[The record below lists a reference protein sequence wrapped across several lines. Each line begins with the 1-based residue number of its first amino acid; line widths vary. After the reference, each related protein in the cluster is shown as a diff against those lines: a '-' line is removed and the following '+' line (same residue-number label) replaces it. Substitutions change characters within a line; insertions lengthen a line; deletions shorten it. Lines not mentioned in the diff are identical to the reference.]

1 MNNPIVAG
9 AARSTVASMPSSRG
23 ATRCDVCRRPT
34 SWSRFCGSCRRWD
47 AFLPPRRLADGGDAM
62 TPRAIIQQ
70 AAERGR
76 VGLGDLTVM
85 STATDP
91 YRLDT
96 PANHR
101 IARWLVD
108 AWGASGARR
117 PIHPRGLHYALV
129 SMNPAPLMLS
139 GEPYINSHDC
149 WEWLATATRAARWL
163 GYIPF
168 DALEDE
174 RNAEPVIY
182 TQEELPAPFVG
193 VVTREAPC
201 ELPTIE
207 SVMPSVFA
215 GNFAVRQPYRI
226 VLVGEKQSL
235 RDVLLPIVRRVYGEM
250 VLPTGE
256 LSNAL
261 LEGIVRR
268 AADDGRPCR
277 VFYLSDFDPTGWTMP
292 IGVARKVQALVDR
305 DFAGLDVQVHRC
317 ALTFDQVK
325 ALGLP
330 ATPLKETERRSDRW
344 RERWGVEQ
352 TEIDALAT
360 LRPSVLRQIVEE
372 AVAPYWD
379 ADLDR
384 RVGDA
389 RAQAYAPANR
399 VLQERIDAAKPMLTD
414 VEALLGEGADLIRQ
428 AFKVSRPIV
437 ETIRREVEEALPGFK
452 VPEPQT
458 AGDVAE
464 PIFDSLDAFDVATR
478 KLIEERI

>member
-1 MNNPIVAG
+1 MN
-9 AARSTVASMPSSRG
+9 
-23 ATRCDVCRRPT
+23 
-34 SWSRFCGSCRRWD
+34 
-47 AFLPPRRLADGGDAM
+47 L
-62 TPRAIIQQ
+62 RAIIKQ
-70 AAERGR
+70 AADDGR

-85 STATDP
+85 SVTTDP

-96 PANHR
+96 PANHK
-101 IARWLVD
+101 IAQWLVQS
-108 AWGASGARR
+108 WEASGARR

-129 SMNPAPLMLS
+129 SMSPAPVMPS
-139 GEPYINSHDC
+139 GNPYINSHDC

-163 GYIPF
+163 GYVPF

-182 TQEELPAPFVG
+182 TQEEPPEPFVA
-193 VVTREAPC
+193 VVTREAPG

-207 SVMPSVFA
+207 SIMPSVYA

-226 VLVGEKQSL
+226 VLVGEKGSL
-235 RDVLLPIVRRVYGEM
+235 REVLLPIVRRVGGEM

-261 LEGIVRR
+261 LEGVVRR

-277 VFYLSDFDPTGWTMP
+277 IFYLSDFDPTGWTMP
-292 IGVARKVQALVDR
+292 IGVARKVQAFVDR
-305 DFAGLDVQVHRC
+305 DFAELDVQVHRC

-330 ATPLKETERRSDRW
+330 ATPLKETEKRSDRW

-360 LRPSVLRQIVEE
+360 LQPAVLRRIVEE

-379 ADLDR
+379 ATLDR
-384 RVGDA
+384 RAGEA
-389 RAQAYAPANR
+389 RAQAYESANR
-399 VLQERIDAAKPMLTD
+399 VLLERIEAAKPSLIK
-414 VEALLGEGADLIRQ
+414 VEELLGQGADLIRQ
-428 AFKVSRPIV
+428 AFKAAEPIV
-437 ETIRREVEEALPGFK
+437 TTIGREVEDALPD
-452 VPEPQT
+452 VDLPDPCV

-464 PIFDSLDAFDVATR
+464 PILDSLDEFDVATR
-478 KLIEERI
+478 RLIEERI